1 MSTHVEQVMG
11 MPVSVGLRDR
21 DVDVAPVFAWLREVD
36 AVFSLWRE
44 DSELSLLREVRH
56 ASPMV
61 REVLNRCEAL
71 RIETGGGFD
80 AWAGGRLDPSGLVK
94 GWAVERA
101 AALLWEAG
109 GRNFCL
115 NAGGDVC
122 VRGRPEP
129 AGGAGWRVGVQHP
142 FERGSL
148 AAVVELTDGG
158 VATSGHYERGEHIL
172 DPRTGAPAR
181 NDVVAVTVL
190 GPDLGT
196 ADAYAT
202 AAFVLGPEW
211 TAGLPPGY
219 GAMTVLHG
227 GRVVTTPGF
236 RRASRPIRPSE
247 PVGRAAG

>member
-1 MSTHVEQVMG
+1 
-11 MPVSVGLRDR
+11 MPVSADVRDAG
-21 DVDVAPVFAWLREVD
+21 VDAAPVFAWLREVD

-56 ASPMV
+56 ASPLV

-101 AALLWEAG
+101 AALLWAAG
-109 GRNFCL
+109 ARNFCL

-129 AGGAGWRVGVQHP
+129 GAAGWRVGVQHP
-142 FERGSL
+142 VERGAL
-148 AAVVELTDGG
+148 AAALELTDGG
-158 VATSGHYERGEHIL
+158 VATSGGYERGEHIL
-172 DPRTGAPAR
+172 DPRTGEPAR
-181 NDVVAVTVL
+181 GEVVAVTVL

-202 AAFVLGPEW
+202 AAFVLGPAW
-211 TAGLPPGY
+211 TARLPAGY
-219 GAMTVLHG
+219 GAMTILQG
-227 GRVVTTPGF
+227 DRVVTTPAF

-247 PVGRAAG
+247 PASGTRR